1 MTFVLLSIL
10 LGILTYWV
18 IRRGIATMT
27 RSPVWLL
34 WLIIMAPILAL
45 TLWVLKYGRHAPPN
59 LFILSLFV
67 ICPLIYTWVV
77 LLGRRP
83 QTQVSAS
90 TSSIK
95 ARSPEHAPKLLKRED
110 EERLRACFP
119 WSVYF
124 LQTIERRQ
132 QIMVC
137 RGRLKAKP
145 AIAHSTV
152 QQNVRSQFGEKFLVV
167 LQEERNGHPVF
178 TLVPQKPQSESSQKS
193 GWLLSLVLFILT
205 LGTTTLAGL
214 LLVGEL
220 SIPELLSNPA
230 LIVKGLGYSLAVMA
244 ILAVRELAHYAS
256 ATYHKIAVTAPF
268 FIPVPYFLGTV
279 GAFIRIKAPAPNR
292 RALFDLGLTGPVA
305 GFIIS
310 LPIVIWGLAH
320 SQIVDLTDESNL
332 FNFQSLDPRGSILL
346 ALLSKL
352 ALGDSLQMDQAI
364 YLHSVAIAGCLGL
377 VLTALNLMPVGQ
389 LDGGHIV
396 HAMYGR
402 WGGAAIGNIARVLVA
417 AMVFIQPEYLLWAL
431 LLVFMPSRDD
441 PALDDLSELDG
452 VRDTLG
458 LLAMAL
464 LVLIVLPMPQTI
476 SRLLFQT

>member
-18 IRRGIATMT
+18 IRRGVATMT

-34 WLIIMAPILAL
+34 WLIIMTPIFAL
-45 TLWVLKYGRHAPPN
+45 TVWVLKYGQYAPPN
-59 LFILSLFV
+59 VGILALFV
-67 ICPLIYTWVV
+67 LCPLLYTWVV

-83 QTQVSAS
+83 QDRLPAAAAPQQAKP
-90 TSSIK
+90 K
-95 ARSPEHAPKLLKRED
+95 APPPLLERED
-110 EERLRACFP
+110 EARLRACFP

-132 QIMVC
+132 QMMVC
-137 RGRLKAKP
+137 RGRLKATP
-145 AIAHSTV
+145 AVAHSTV
-152 QQNVRSQFGEKFLVV
+152 QQNVRSQFGEQFLVV
-167 LQEERNGHPVF
+167 LQAERDGHPVF
-178 TLVPQKPQSESSQKS
+178 TLVPQKTKPTEGA
-193 GWLLSLVLFILT
+193 GWRLSLVLFILT

-220 SIPELLSNPA
+220 SLPKLLSEPV
-230 LIVKGLGYSLAVMA
+230 LLLKGLGYSLAVML
-244 ILAVRELAHYAS
+244 ILSARELARYIS
-256 ATYHKIAVTAPF
+256 ARRHRITVTAPF
-268 FIPVPYFLGTV
+268 FIPIPYFLGTI
-279 GAFIRIKAPAPNR
+279 GAFVQIKSPAPNR
-292 RALFDLGLTGPVA
+292 RALFDLGLAGPLA
-305 GFIIS
+305 GFLVS
-310 LPIVIWGLAH
+310 LPIVLWGLAH
-320 SQIVDLTDESNL
+320 SQVVDLTGESSL
-332 FNFQSLDPRGSILL
+332 FNFQSLDPRGSMLL
-346 ALLSKL
+346 ALLSKW
-352 ALGDSLQMDQAI
+352 ALGDRLQMDQGI

-402 WGGAAIGNIARVLVA
+402 WGGAAIGNIARILVA
-417 AMVFIQPEYLLWAL
+417 TMVFIQPEYLLWAL
-431 LLVFMPSRDD
+431 LLVFMPSQDD

-464 LVLIVLPMPQTI
+464 LVVIVLPMPQALG
-476 SRLLFQT
+476 RVLF

>member
-18 IRRGIATMT
+18 IGRGVSTMT

-34 WLIIMAPILAL
+34 WLIIMTPILAL
-45 TLWVLKYGRHAPPN
+45 TVWVLRYGRYTPPN
-59 LFILSLFV
+59 LLILGLFI

-83 QTQVSAS
+83 PAE
-90 TSSIK
+90 IAAAPR
-95 ARSPEHAPKLLKRED
+95 ARPAPPPPMLMARE
-110 EERLRACFP
+110 EEDRLRACFP

-132 QIMVC
+132 QMMVC
-137 RGRLKAKP
+137 RGRLKATP
-145 AIAHSTV
+145 AVAHSTV
-152 QQNVRSQFGEKFLVV
+152 QQNVRSQFGEQFLVV

-178 TLVPQKPQSESSQKS
+178 TLVPNRAKSNSSQGS

-214 LLVGEL
+214 LLVGDLSFAEL
-220 SIPELLSNPA
+220 RSQPVIL
-230 LIVKGLGYSLAVMA
+230 VKGLGYSLAVMA
-244 ILAVRELAHYAS
+244 ILAVRELVHYAT
-256 ATYHKIAVTAPF
+256 ARYHRIAAAAPV
-268 FIPVPYFLGTV
+268 FIPMPYFLGTV
-279 GAFIRIKAPAPNR
+279 GAFVRIKAPAPNR
-292 RALFDLGLTGPVA
+292 RALFDLGLTGPLA
-305 GFIIS
+305 GFIVT
-310 LPIVIWGLAH
+310 LPILIWGLAH
-320 SQIVDLTDESNL
+320 SQVVSLTEESGL
-332 FNFQSLDPRGSILL
+332 FNFQSLDPKGSILMV
-346 ALLSKL
+346 LLSKL

-417 AMVFIQPEYLLWAL
+417 VMAFIQSEYLLWAL
-431 LLVFMPSRDD
+431 LLIFMPSRDD
-441 PALDDLSELDG
+441 PALDDISELNG
-452 VRDTLG
+452 IRDALG
-458 LLAMAL
+458 LMAMAL
-464 LVLIVLPMPQTI
+464 LVLIILPMPQAVNE
-476 SRLLFQT
+476 LLF